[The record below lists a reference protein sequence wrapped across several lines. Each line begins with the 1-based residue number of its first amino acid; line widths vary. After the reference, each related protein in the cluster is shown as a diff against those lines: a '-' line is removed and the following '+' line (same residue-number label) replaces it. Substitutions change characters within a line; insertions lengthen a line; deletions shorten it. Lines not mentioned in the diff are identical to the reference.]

1 MRKFFNLEKDQQKGL
16 KGQIKKKKEYFET
29 DKSGRISDEELV
41 QKFGEK
47 KKADP
52 VIHNKVELSREEKKL
67 LKLSPKFT
75 VHEQVDL
82 EELKLNLKK
91 AGVKGRWTEW
101 VREEREGQ
109 ADKEME
115 ERREVMNTSFWVK
128 GSDSVDWS
136 KLMVTDMKGNRRLFI
151 SKPVTKT
158 DYEVKWRNAE

>member
-128 GSDSVDWS
+128 GSDSVD
-136 KLMVTDMKGNRRLFI
+136 
-151 SKPVTKT
+151 
-158 DYEVKWRNAE
+158 